1 MTKLGDAYLSAHF
14 IILYTF
20 SICLNI
26 LKQNIFNQN
35 IMADNRLKQY
45 LQPERPQ
52 GSLYKLIRQPSITFC
67 EYTQMIYKKINK
79 KGNCTSK

>member
-52 GSLYKLIRQPSITFC
+52 ESLYKLIRQPSITFC